1 MNAYRAP
8 RWLPGGHAQTVYPL
22 LIKPT
27 PYAYF
32 RERWDTP
39 DGDFIDID
47 WNRTERRCGDTSAA
61 PLVILFHGLEGSS
74 NSHYALSL
82 MQELDA
88 IGWGGAVVHFRGCSG
103 EPNRLPRA
111 YHSGDSAEIDWILR
125 RVKARHPT
133 RTCFAAGV
141 SLGGNVLLKWLG
153 ERGGAAEIVV
163 QAAAAVSTPHDLAA
177 CSYHLEKGVNRVYT
191 RNFLQTMVP
200 AAQERLRRFPTLYDG
215 ARLAGV
221 RSLFDFDDAVTA
233 PLHGFAG
240 AEDYWRRSSCKPWL
254 RAIGVPTLVLNA
266 INDPFIP
273 TRSLP
278 RTDEVSASVQ
288 LEYPSGGGHAG
299 FVSGSLPGNLSWM
312 PRRLIRFFRDQC

>member
-47 WNRTERRCGDTSAA
+47 WNRTERHSGATSNE
-61 PLVILFHGLEGSS
+61 PLVLLFHGLEGSS

-125 RVKARHPT
+125 RVKARHPA

-153 ERGGAAEIVV
+153 ELGNSAETVV

-177 CSYHLEKGVNRVYT
+177 CSHHLEKGVNRVYT

-200 AAQERLRRFPTLYDG
+200 AAQERLRRFPALYDG
-215 ARLAGV
+215 HRLAGV
-221 RSLFDFDDAVTA
+221 RSLFDFDDTVTA

-254 RAIGVPTLVLNA
+254 RAIAVPTLVLNA

-273 TRSLP
+273 TGSLP
-278 RTDEVSASVQ
+278 RPDEASACVR
-288 LEYPSGGGHAG
+288 LEYPRTGGHAG

-312 PRRLIRFFRDQC
+312 PRRLIRFFREGH